1 MPPPATIELLDRGAA
16 LGAMERG
23 TYRPVGITP
32 GHCMHADQIRSGCV
46 PPPPS
51 VVIRERRRPP
61 DRSAR
66 SAVLPGVR
74 GARAPSIGGAL
85 GPLGPKK

>member
-1 MPPPATIELLDRGAA
+1 MLPPATIELLDRGAA

-46 PPPPS
+46 PLHPS

-61 DRSAR
+61 DR